1 MSGSAWHVLSAR
13 LEIEPSGHQRI
24 LSPRVGWWIDPPD
37 AGTLVGAGG
46 ALGQLLCLGQRYR
59 LLAPEGTAGRVAGE
73 RRTRTVLPVEYGEL
87 LLRLAP
93 IGDPQEST
101 ASGARAGLD
110 PRTQGTFALHAPSDG
125 VFYTAPAPGAEPY
138 VRAGDRVH
146 RGQAI
151 GIVEVMK
158 TFHQLTFAGAGFP
171 DEAEVVEVR
180 VPSGGDVRAGDLLF
194 LFR

>member
-1 MSGSAWHVLSAR
+1 MSDAALPVLWAR
-13 LEIEPSGHQRI
+13 LEIEPAGEQRI
-24 LSPRVGWWIDPPD
+24 LSPSVGWWIDPPA
-37 AGTLVGAGG
+37 AGALVGAGG
-46 ALGQLLCLGQRYR
+46 ALGQLVCLGRRYR

-73 RRTRTVLPVEYGEL
+73 RRARTVLPVEYGEL

-93 IGDPQEST
+93 IGELQET
-101 ASGARAGLD
+101 RASGAGSGLD
-110 PRTQGTFALHAPSDG
+110 PRTQGTLAIHAPSDG
-125 VFYTAPAPGAEPY
+125 VFYTAPAPGAAPY
-138 VRAGDRVH
+138 VRPGDRVR

-158 TFHQLTFAGAGFP
+158 TFHQLTYAGAGFP

-180 VPSGGDVRAGDLLF
+180 APSGADVRAGDLLF